1 MPYSSRTHTV
11 VTIAAIGCIVSACGG
26 GSGSPS
32 DAAPPVA
39 SNSSA
44 TTTNNTNSTNSG
56 VNNNRLAAATVAAKN
71 AANTDPM
78 CTTDKLGDFYWEIG
92 NASDNAPIVYSSQ
105 GTGSVNSS
113 SYFNIAS
120 ASKWIFGAYVL
131 EKKGI
136 DQVRGISALKDG
148 LRFMSG
154 YTGFNEDAC
163 IGKQNVTA
171 CYIAGM
177 NGKTGQA
184 NPDTVNK
191 FDYDSG
197 HDQKLANVDLG
208 LGNFTAAQLDAE
220 YQNTIGLS
228 TGFHMAALDPLMA
241 GGMMGTATDYALFLK
256 KIMKQDLEIGRYL
269 GDQAVCALPSAC
281 PGKVVYSPILLLN
294 EPWTY
299 SYNHWVESEKGN
311 GSIDAYSS
319 PGKWGFYPWISADK
333 KYYGILSRHDKEIGA
348 YGASVKCGR
357 QIRKAFMN
365 AL

>member
-1 MPYSSRTHTV
+1 MNYPTSMLSL
-11 VTIAAIGCIVSACGG
+11 AAMAAAASLLSACGG
-26 GSGSPS
+26 GSPGSTA
-32 DAAPPVA
+32 DAAPPVSA
-39 SNSSA
+39 NA
-44 TTTNNTNSTNSG
+44 TTSNTGSTTNAS
-56 VNNNRLAAATVAAKN
+56 NRLAAAIAAAKT
-71 AANTDPM
+71 AASTDPM

-92 NASDNAPIVYSSQ
+92 NAADNAPIVSASQ
-105 GTGSVNSS
+105 GGGSVKSNT
-113 SYFNIAS
+113 YFNIAS

-136 DQVRGISALKDG
+136 NQVRSNNSLKDG

-163 IGKQNVTA
+163 AGTTNVAA
-171 CYIAGM
+171 CYSAGM
-177 NGKTGQA
+177 GDNTEQP
-184 NPDTVNK
+184 NQNTINK

-197 HDQKLANVDLG
+197 HDQKLAVKDMG
-208 LGNFTAAQLDAE
+208 LGNFTANQLDTE

-228 TGFHMAALDPLMA
+228 KGFNMAALDPLMA

-256 KIMKQDLEIGRYL
+256 KIMKQELVIGNYL
-269 GDQAVCALPSAC
+269 GDEAVCALPSAC
-281 PGKVVYSPILLLN
+281 PGKVVFSPILLMN

-319 PGKWGFYPWISADK
+319 PGKWGFYPWISADR
-333 KYYGILSRHDKEIGA
+333 KYYGILSRHDKAAGA
-348 YGASVKCGR
+348 YVESVKCGR
-357 QIRKAFMN
+357 QIRKAFMA

>member
-1 MPYSSRTHTV
+1 MSYTSPILTV
-11 VTIAAIGCIVSACGG
+11 AAIAAVSSILSACGG
-26 GSGSPS
+26 GSGGPS
-32 DAAPPVA
+32 DASPPV
-39 SNSSA
+39 SSTSS
-44 TTTNNTNSTNSG
+44 TTTTSSTNPG
-56 VNNNRLAAATVAAKN
+56 VSSNRLAAAIVAAKN
-71 AANTDPM
+71 AANTDPL
-78 CTTDKLGDFYWEIG
+78 CTTDKVGDFYWEIG
-92 NASDNAPIVYSSQ
+92 NASDNAPIVSGSQ
-105 GTGSVNSS
+105 GAGSVTST

-136 DQVRGISALKDG
+136 DQVRSNSSLKDG

-163 IGKQNVTA
+163 VGKLNITA

-177 NGKTGQA
+177 NGNTGQA
-184 NPDTVNK
+184 NSDTVNK

-197 HDQKLANVDLG
+197 HDQKLASVDLG
-208 LGNFTAAQLDAE
+208 LGNFTAAQLDTE
-220 YQNTIGLS
+220 YQNIIGLS
-228 TGFHMAALDPLMA
+228 RGFNMAALDPLMA

-256 KIMKQDLEIGRYL
+256 KIMKQELVIGSYL

-281 PGKVVYSPILLLN
+281 PGKVVYSPILLMN

-333 KYYGILSRHDKEIGA
+333 KYYGILSRHDKEVGA
-348 YGASVKCGR
+348 YVESVKCGR

>member
-1 MPYSSRTHTV
+1 MNYPTSMLSL
-11 VTIAAIGCIVSACGG
+11 AAMAAAASLLSACGG
-26 GSGSPS
+26 GNPGSTA
-32 DAAPPVA
+32 DAAPPVSA
-39 SNSSA
+39 NA
-44 TTTNNTNSTNSG
+44 TTSNAGSTTNGS
-56 VNNNRLAAATVAAKN
+56 NRLAAAIAAAKT
-71 AANTDPM
+71 AASTDPM

-92 NASDNAPIVYSSQ
+92 NAADNAPIVSASQ
-105 GTGSVNSS
+105 GGGSVRSNT
-113 SYFNIAS
+113 YFNIAS

-136 DQVRGISALKDG
+136 NQVRSNNSLKDG

-163 IGKQNVTA
+163 AGTTNVAA
-171 CYIAGM
+171 CYSAGM
-177 NGKTGQA
+177 GDNTEQP
-184 NPDTVNK
+184 NQNTINK

-197 HDQKLANVDLG
+197 HDQKLAVKDMG
-208 LGNFTAAQLDAE
+208 LGNFTANQLDTE

-228 TGFHMAALDPLMA
+228 KGFNMAALDPLMA

-256 KIMKQDLEIGRYL
+256 KIMKQELVIGSYL
-269 GDQAVCALPSAC
+269 GDEAVCALPSAC
-281 PGKVVYSPILLLN
+281 PGKVVFSPILLMN

-319 PGKWGFYPWISADK
+319 PGKWGFYPWISPDR
-333 KYYGILSRHDKEIGA
+333 KYYGILSRHDKAAGA
-348 YGASVKCGR
+348 YVESVKCGR
-357 QIRKAFMN
+357 QIRKAFMA

>member
-208 LGNFTAAQLDAE
+208 LANFTAAQLDAE

-228 TGFHMAALDPLMA
+228 TGFH
-241 GGMMGTATDYALFLK
+241 K
-256 KIMKQDLEIGRYL
+256 IGR
-269 GDQAVCALPSAC
+269 AHV
-281 PGKVVYSPILLLN
+281 
-294 EPWTY
+294 
-299 SYNHWVESEKGN
+299 
-311 GSIDAYSS
+311 
-319 PGKWGFYPWISADK
+319 
-333 KYYGILSRHDKEIGA
+333 
-348 YGASVKCGR
+348 
-357 QIRKAFMN
+357 
-365 AL
+365 